1 MHRTLAIALLS
12 LCLLGTVALP
22 ARAQDTSAVTTPVLA
37 PVGVLGFVQL
47 RGLAITAT
55 LTCSGAQCQVTLE
68 QVYHIHNSDRV
79 EGTTLRLGLIGPN
92 QGASALDAGAGLAL
106 TDSRGTLLTP
116 LENPDAF
123 AAQWELPLARDEHRT
138 VTLRFSQS
146 LGASKLLWWRLA
158 LDGLAG
164 WSDLG
169 GLHVALTLP
178 QTLDENILLSVAPA
192 GYGFDRR
199 VLTWDTEQT
208 TVPEPIS
215 VQMIA
220 PPVWTQLQSLR
231 AASNHAG
238 LARFL
243 TALSA
248 AGAQAGI
255 ALPDYAD
262 EILAHWQAAVQANP
276 SDPTS
281 RLELAQLYQ
290 ERAAAQPSSQLNY
303 MLLAGQHLK
312 AVLELK
318 PTDKA
323 LAERVRALY
332 YEAAS
337 IASRAGDPASAL
349 DYLECAAATPGAA
362 SETLARL
369 EELSLRWA
377 VDLAD
382 QGMIDQALTQ
392 LAGRLA
398 PETEDAILRYA
409 PPFTSARTEI
419 EQTPDGRTVRC
430 YFELYPPAAERT
442 VQHLQ
447 ELATALTLQSFYP
460 LQPVVQQAGNTVIYQ
475 LEVKANSPAEFRRVK
490 EAILRATPPGEDLVA
505 ALLVHP
511 WAGTLQNYEIQR
523 GPVRSRS
530 IYAEELD
537 DALLQSAW
545 DNQAEYVRWRMAELD
560 KTPAPDEVAQL
571 ERRLALI
578 ALRDQHFI
586 WDQLPAS
593 TYTVLRVTH
602 WDADTGPSWVVPW
615 GQARSLADT
624 ATTYHWTT
632 IALLG
637 GTLFA
642 ALILL
647 LRAVAVR
654 IARRHRA

>member
-1 MHRTLAIALLS
+1 
-12 LCLLGTVALP
+12 
-22 ARAQDTSAVTTPVLA
+22 
-37 PVGVLGFVQL
+37 
-47 RGLAITAT
+47 
-55 LTCSGAQCQVTLE
+55 
-68 QVYHIHNSDRV
+68 
-79 EGTTLRLGLIGPN
+79 
-92 QGASALDAGAGLAL
+92 AS
-106 TDSRGTLLTP
+106 
-116 LENPDAF
+116 
-123 AAQWELPLARDEHRT
+123 Q
-138 VTLRFSQS
+138 
-146 LGASKLLWWRLA
+146 LLWWRLA

-164 WSDLG
+164 WSELG
-169 GLHVALTLP
+169 GLHVALALP
-178 QTLDENILLSVAPA
+178 DALDENVLLSVAPA
-192 GYGFDRR
+192 SYGFDRR

-208 TVPEPIS
+208 TAPEPVS

-220 PPVWTQLQSLR
+220 PPAWSELQSLR

-243 TALSA
+243 TSLGA
-248 AGAQAGI
+248 AGAQASI

-262 EILAHWQAAVQANP
+262 EILAHWEAAAQANP
-276 SDPTS
+276 SDPTPH
-281 RLELAQLYQ
+281 LELAQLYQ
-290 ERAAAQPSSQLNY
+290 ARAAAQPSSQLNY
-303 MLLAGQHLK
+303 MLLAGQHLE
-312 AVLELK
+312 AVLELR
-318 PTDKA
+318 PTDRD

-337 IASRAGDPASAL
+337 IASRAGDPAGAL
-349 DYLECAAATPGAA
+349 DYLDRAAATPGAA
-362 SETLARL
+362 AETLERL
-369 EELSLRWA
+369 EDLSLRWA

-430 YFELYPPAAERT
+430 YLELYPPAAERT
-442 VQHLQ
+442 VQRLQ

-460 LQPVVQQAGNTVIYQ
+460 LQPVVQQAGNTVLYQ
-475 LEVKANSPAEFRRVK
+475 LSTEANSPAAFQRVK
-490 EAILRATPPGEDLVA
+490 EAILRTTPPGEDLVA

-511 WAGTLQNYEIQR
+511 WAGTLQDYEIQR

-530 IYAEELD
+530 IYAEHLD
-537 DALLQSAW
+537 GALLQSAW
-545 DNQAEYVRWRMAELD
+545 DSQAEYVRWRMAELD
-560 KTPAPDEVAQL
+560 QTPAADEKAQL

-578 ALRDQHFI
+578 ALRDQRFI

-602 WDADTGPSWVVPW
+602 WDSDTGPSWVVPW
-615 GQARSLADT
+615 GQERVLVDT
-624 ATTYHWTT
+624 ATTYHWTA

-637 GTLFA
+637 GVLFA
-642 ALILL
+642 TLILL

-654 IARRHRA
+654 VARRHHA